1 MSSSV
6 VGAGERLHLRLFLER
21 QEVPVVAA
29 SVSAGMN
36 APAAAQIE
44 VVPTDAA
51 LRLLPRTMV
60 HLFYWE
66 NGLAA
71 YGTPGTGERGSARRR
86 IATKSDGAYRLLFC
100 GEIFDLIYT
109 KTAEGTR
116 SLILNCQD
124 FSNLWDTT
132 YLYYLR
138 FAPQDPGQRS
148 ALAGARR
155 NFLGSPEVFDDLPGG
170 SPLSWVANRLST
182 GKSVTSPAL
191 AGASNTL
198 GGLLSVIE
206 LIGGVHGKTVGLY
219 DWATVEERRVR
230 TMDQIATDDGATAKA
245 LYATTTLENWL
256 KGRLGDM
263 GEVISFRQ
271 LITAINGFIYYEVA
285 ANPVGVYTGKTRIPP
300 YYPAE
305 EGGWAAT
312 EQDPD
317 LVWSFPIIERVMR
330 DLGTPA
336 VRGSALRTAEEA
348 DANGSP
354 NSMHRFGLA
363 QDWVMAGGGVGYH
376 YVPERSSSIWRRAYK
391 IVSANPGI
399 SKSDLYSRLDAAAA
413 GSGKLLDKQVQF
425 WKNLK
430 TAVDTVNAQ
439 ADSEGRGSRR
449 LKSGQD
455 FSKEDPVLTLISGGS
470 VKGDPVH
477 VELEDAGAR
486 REQLLAAHSEDGPV
500 SATSKAPLQRLQTQF
515 FRPDVWF
522 VVPPACNVI
531 YPEECSSFT
540 FRRQMMHEVTR
551 LELDTFN
558 TLYSEGQVLLQ
569 RAYFAPVSEA
579 TDSLSTAGGGIGQA
593 VKPLVYPHEI
603 YSGLIPKLEYISD
616 ASFHAKLNEL
626 YGKGVT
632 DVEAENEIDRMSAR
646 AAFFHFMSY
655 RYAARTMSASCRFL
669 PRLVVGFPGLV
680 VDRPSGTAAGVIPTH
695 FLGMITTLQHSVSQ
709 GGGQTVVAFSHA
721 RSHRTSQNDLDDLF
735 SRTLYGNG
743 QLFAD
748 QATGEVRTSIDLKA
762 VLGTQPLYIQSDAK
776 TGRWILA
783 PAEEAAPS
791 IPATSD
797 SVTGEEIPAVGAPT
811 SPTLELDEGT
821 RNAVLFAMQWV
832 SEHVRGESTL
842 RIGKQEIPENLIGP
856 KGKRIG
862 AIELRGVLGAA
873 DADPNLQQIQF
884 THLTVFEYDNG
895 VLPLEEALR
904 PPWFSE
910 QYSNAKIGEEIYK
923 PFFGTTSLLELSN
936 PPAASLEAAVDKLVD
951 TYSAIA
957 KAGPVP
963 GHIWFTT
970 YREGAS
976 LPDTLT
982 APPTGEGAE
991 GAGFHYFAA
1000 GEFTGLKYL
1009 DLLDGVNQ
1017 EGQALTMDKNDLAG
1031 NKYLLQSAIPG
1042 RELRPVDP
1050 AIDPRAGRYA
1060 VVRAYLAELLGARAF
1075 RG

>member
-1 MSSSV
+1 MSAV
-6 VGAGERLHLRLFLER
+6 VGVGERLHLRLFLER

-29 SVSAGMN
+29 SVSASMN
-36 APAAAQIE
+36 TPAAAQIE

-66 NGLAA
+66 SGLAT
-71 YGTPGTGERGSARRR
+71 YGAPGSKRR
-86 IATKSDGAYRLLFC
+86 APSGPDGAYRLLFC
-100 GEIFDLIYT
+100 GEVFDLIYT

-138 FAPQDPGQRS
+138 FAPQAEDQRS
-148 ALAGARR
+148 ALAGART
-155 NFLGSPEVFDDLPGG
+155 NFLGAPNVFDDLPGG
-170 SPLSWVANRLST
+170 APLSWVANRLSRGT
-182 GKSVTSPAL
+182 SVTSPAL

-206 LIGGVHGKTVGLY
+206 LIGGVHGKSVGLY

-245 LYATTTLENWL
+245 LYDTTTLENWL

-285 ANPVGVYTGKTRIPP
+285 PNPVGVYTGKTRIPP
-300 YYPAE
+300 FYPSE
-305 EGGWAAT
+305 SGGWAAT

-317 LVWSFPIIERVMR
+317 LVWSFPIIKAAMR
-330 DLGTPA
+330 NMGTPA
-336 VRGSALRTAEEA
+336 ALGSALRTAEEA
-348 DANGSP
+348 AANGSP

-363 QDWVMAGGGVGYH
+363 QDWVMAEGGVGYH
-376 YVPERSSSIWRRAYK
+376 YVPERSSGVWSRAYK

-399 SKSDLYSRLDAAAA
+399 SKGDLYARLDGAVP
-413 GSGKLLDKQVQF
+413 GSGALLDKQVRF
-425 WKNLK
+425 WQNLRK
-430 TAVDTVNAQ
+430 AVDTVNAQ
-439 ADSEGRGSRR
+439 ADAEGRSSRR

-455 FSKEDPVLTLISGGS
+455 FQKADAVLALISGGS
-470 VKGDPVH
+470 VTGDPVH
-477 VELEDAGAR
+477 VQLADAEVR
-486 REQLLAAHSEDGPV
+486 REQLLSAHSGDGAFV
-500 SATSKAPLQRLQTQF
+500 ASKEPPQRLQTQF

-522 VVPPACNVI
+522 VVPPACNVVF
-531 YPEECSSFT
+531 PEECSSFT

-558 TLYSEGQVLLQ
+558 VLYSETQVLLQ

-579 TDSLSTAGGGIGQA
+579 TDGLSTAGGGVGQA
-593 VKPLVYPHEI
+593 AKSLVYPHEI

-632 DVEAENEIDRMSAR
+632 DTDAENEIDRMAAR

-680 VDRPSGTAAGVIPTH
+680 VDRPSGAAGVIPTH
-695 FLGMITTLQHSVSQ
+695 FLGMITSLQHSVSQ

-735 SRTLYGNG
+735 SRTLYKNG

-748 QATGEVRTSIDLKA
+748 QATGEVRTSISLAD
-762 VLGTQPLYIQSDAK
+762 VLGTQPLYIQSDTK
-776 TGRWILA
+776 SGRWVLA
-783 PAEEAAPS
+783 PAEEIAP
-791 IPATSD
+791 IVPATSD
-797 SVTGEEIPAVGAPT
+797 SVTGQEIPALEAPT
-811 SPTLELDEGT
+811 APVLELDEGT
-821 RNAVLFAMQWV
+821 KNAVLFAMQWV
-832 SEHVRGESTL
+832 SEHARGESTL
-842 RIGKQEIPENLIGP
+842 RIGKQDIPQNLIGP

-862 AIELRGVLGAA
+862 AIELRGVVSAT
-873 DADPNLQQIQF
+873 DTNPNLQQVQF
-884 THLTVFEYDNG
+884 THLTVFEYDNDI
-895 VLPLEEALR
+895 LPLEEALR

-910 QYSNAKIGEEIYK
+910 QYSNAKISEEIYK
-923 PFFGTTSLLELSN
+923 PFFGTTSLLELSS
-936 PPAASLEAAVDKLVD
+936 PPAANLEEAVDGLVA
-951 TYSAIA
+951 TYSAISA
-957 KAGPVP
+957 SGPAP

-982 APPTGEGAE
+982 APPTGSGTE

-1000 GEFTGLKYL
+1000 GDFSGLAHL
-1009 DLLDGVNQ
+1009 DLLDGTNQ
-1017 EGQALTMDKNDLAG
+1017 EGQSFTMDKSDLSG
-1031 NKYLLQSAIPG
+1031 DKYLLQSAIPG
-1042 RELRPVDP
+1042 KELLPVDP

-1060 VVRAYLAELLGARAF
+1060 AVRAYLTELLGVRAF